1 MLLKKRST
9 KIAVV
14 IICIA
19 LCIFAINNYRGII
32 NIANEKIALMQ
43 GCVPVLAFHGFVP
56 QEIKESDPSFSDN
69 QWIDDIEG
77 FEEQMKCLHEKGWHT
92 LTADEL
98 YAWRQDKM
106 EIPEKSCVLTFDDG
120 YYEIYYLIYPI
131 LKKYKMNAIAF
142 VIGSCI
148 PETTAPYNPAKRN
161 QIGWDKIKEI
171 KEDYPGLSFGSHS
184 YNLHGF
190 DEDGNEPWVSATLAE
205 LRKDFKA
212 NAQYG
217 FQYMAYPYGGYN
229 KTMLKAIKESDIK
242 MAFTFK
248 NCGYATRSC
257 NVYKMPRQKITAITT
272 FDEFVKILEKTL

>member
-19 LCIFAINNYRGII
+19 LCIFAVNNYRGII

-56 QEIKESDPSFSDN
+56 QETKESDPSFSDN

-77 FEEQMKCLHEKGWHT
+77 FEEQMKYLHEKGWHT

-98 YAWRQDKM
+98 YAWHQNKL
-106 EIPEKSCVLTFDDG
+106 EIPKKSCVLTFDDG
-120 YYEIYYLIYPI
+120 YYEMYYLVYPI
-131 LKKYKMNAIAF
+131 LKKYNMNAIAF
-142 VIGSCI
+142 VIGSYT
-148 PETTAPYNPAKRN
+148 PETTAPYNPRERN
-161 QIGWDKIKEI
+161 QIGWDKINEI
-171 KEDYPGLSFGSHS
+171 EQNYPGFSFESHS

-190 DEDGNEPWVSATLAE
+190 DENGNEPWVSATLTE
-205 LRKDFKA
+205 LREDFNA

-217 FQYMAYPYGGYN
+217 FRYMAYPYGGYN
-229 KTMLKAIKESDIK
+229 KTMLKAIGESDIK

-248 NCGYATRSC
+248 NRGYATKSC

-272 FDEFVKILEKTL
+272 FDEFVKVLEKTL